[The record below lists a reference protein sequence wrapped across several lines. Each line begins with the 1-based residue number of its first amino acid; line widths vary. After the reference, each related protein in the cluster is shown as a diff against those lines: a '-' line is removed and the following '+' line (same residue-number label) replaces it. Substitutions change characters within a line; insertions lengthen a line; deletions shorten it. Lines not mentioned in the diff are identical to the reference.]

1 MSVLAP
7 TVTRTGLY
15 DPANEHDA
23 CGLAFVAALSGPPT
37 HAIIQAG
44 LTALERLDHRG
55 AVGAEE
61 NTGDG
66 AGLLIQ
72 MPDAFLREV
81 IRPDLPAPGSYAA
94 GLVFLPGAAHR
105 RVELSKA
112 VAAVE
117 RIAREEGLR
126 VLAWRDV
133 PVEDGPIGPTAR
145 GSLPTFRQLV
155 VADANSQRH
164 GRALDIAAFRLRRRA
179 EREHGVYMSGLSTTT
194 MVYKGMLTPHQ
205 LPDFFPDLRD
215 EAMTSRLALVHS
227 RFSTNTFP
235 SWDLAQP
242 FRMIAHNGEI
252 NTVRG
257 NRNWMAAR
265 QGRLA
270 SQTLG
275 DLSPLMPVTTDGASD
290 SASLDEVLEL
300 LVLAGRPLPLAMAMM
315 IPQAWENDPRI
326 GEDLRAF
333 YRYHQALMEP
343 WDGPA
348 AVTFTDGRQI
358 GALIDRNG
366 LRPGR
371 WLVTE
376 DDLVV
381 LASETGV
388 FDVPEDRIRSKG
400 RLEPGQMFFV
410 DLDGGRIIPDSE
422 IKAGLASAAPWR
434 EWLEE
439 GIVSLNDLPPREHID
454 HSHSSVLRRLQ
465 EFGYTQEDLD
475 VVLAPMAA
483 SGAEAIGSMGQD
495 TPLAVLSKRSRLLF
509 DYFKEL
515 FAQVTNPPL
524 DAIREEIVTSLSQ
537 LVGPQPNLLSDGPEH
552 ARKLALDFPVLG
564 SDDLAKLTHIG
575 SAKAGKGFSS
585 RTISCLYRC
594 SGGGEALEAA
604 LGDICAQADA
614 AIDEGVSFLVL
625 SDRETNA
632 EMAPIPSLLATSA
645 VHHHLLRRHTR
656 TLVGLIVEA
665 GDVREVHHVATL
677 IGYGAS
683 AVTPYLAMEAAEE
696 LARTGRLGSTSADE
710 AVAHLIKALGKGVLK
725 VMSKMGI
732 STVSSYC
739 GAQVFQAIG
748 LDEDFV
754 ARYFTGTPSPLG
766 GIGIDVIA
774 REVAERHAIAY
785 PPSGISPAHRALDVG
800 GEYRW
805 RREGEEHLFTP
816 ENIAR
821 LQTATRTASR
831 EIFRE
836 YTRGV
841 DDQSE
846 RLMTLRGLMRLRTDE
861 VEPVPLE
868 EVEPVS
874 EIVKRFATGAMSFGS
889 ISREAHETM
898 AIAMNTLGA
907 RSNSGEGGE
916 APERLRDPLRN
927 SAIKQI
933 ASGRFGVTADY
944 LSHARDIQIKMA
956 QGAKPGE
963 GGQLPAAKVYP
974 WVAQERHSTP
984 GIGLISPPPH
994 HDIYSIEDLKQL
1006 ISDLKNSNPEARVHV
1021 KLVSEVGVGTIAAGV
1036 SKARAD
1042 VVLISGADGGTG
1054 AAPLTSLK
1062 HAGAPWELG
1071 IAEAQQTLVLGDLR
1085 DRIVVQ
1091 ADGQL
1096 KTGRD
1101 VVIAALLGAEEFGFA
1116 TAPLV
1121 VSGCVMMRV
1130 CQKDTCPVGVAT
1142 QNPELR
1148 ERFTGK
1154 PEYIITFFTF
1164 IAEQVREI
1172 LASLGLRSIDE
1183 AVGRVDLL
1191 DAGQA
1196 IDHWKASGL
1205 DLTPIFQRIEP
1216 RPGSSL
1222 HCVRPQEHGLD
1233 SVLDQRFIKLA
1244 SPALES
1250 GQAVSISSQIS
1261 NTDRT
1266 TGTMLGHEVALRYGD
1281 HGLAAG
1287 TIDIELTGSAG
1298 QSLGAFLPQG
1308 VSIRVFGDANDY
1320 VGKSLCGGTI
1330 ALAPAR
1336 RARFE
1341 AAENTIAGNVIGY
1354 GATSGEL
1361 FISGRVGER
1370 FGVRNSGA
1378 TLVVEGVGDHAL
1390 EYMTGGEALILG
1402 PTGRNIG
1409 AGMSGGT
1416 AYILDLDPMAMNA
1429 AVVPALTFSA
1439 LGDEDRER
1447 VQSLLE
1453 RHLALTG
1460 SRTASDLLDAGGRG
1474 LDRFT
1479 RIEPAHYARVTEL
1492 LAEADAAGTPREDAE
1507 LWRTILE
1514 VSNG

>member
-1 MSVLAP
+1 
-7 TVTRTGLY
+7 
-15 DPANEHDA
+15 
-23 CGLAFVAALSGPPT
+23 
-37 HAIIQAG
+37 
-44 LTALERLDHRG
+44 
-55 AVGAEE
+55 
-61 NTGDG
+61 
-66 AGLLIQ
+66 
-72 MPDAFLREV
+72 MPDAFLREA
-81 IRPDLPAPGSYAA
+81 IRPDLPAPGSYAV

-126 VLAWRDV
+126 ALAWRDV

-205 LPDFFPDLRD
+205 LPGFFPDLRD
-215 EAMTSRLALVHS
+215 EVMTSRLALVHS

-439 GIVSLNDLPPREHID
+439 GIVSLNDLPSREHID
-454 HSHSSVLRRLQ
+454 HSRSSVLRRLQ

-475 VVLAPMAA
+475 VILAPMAA
-483 SGAEAIGSMGQD
+483 SGA
-495 TPLAVLSKRSRLLF
+495 
-509 DYFKEL
+509 
-515 FAQVTNPPL
+515 
-524 DAIREEIVTSLSQ
+524 
-537 LVGPQPNLLSDGPEH
+537 
-552 ARKLALDFPVLG
+552 
-564 SDDLAKLTHIG
+564 
-575 SAKAGKGFSS
+575 
-585 RTISCLYRC
+585 
-594 SGGGEALEAA
+594 
-604 LGDICAQADA
+604 
-614 AIDEGVSFLVL
+614 
-625 SDRETNA
+625 
-632 EMAPIPSLLATSA
+632 A

-739 GAQVFQAIG
+739 GAQVFRAIG

-821 LQTATRTASR
+821 LQTATWTASR

-841 DDQSE
+841 GDQSE

-927 SAIKQI
+927 SAIKQV

-984 GIGLISPPPH
+984 RHRTHLT
-994 HDIYSIEDLKQL
+994 
-1006 ISDLKNSNPEARVHV
+1006 A
-1021 KLVSEVGVGTIAAGV
+1021 
-1036 SKARAD
+1036 
-1042 VVLISGADGGTG
+1042 
-1054 AAPLTSLK
+1054 AAP
-1062 HAGAPWELG
+1062 
-1071 IAEAQQTLVLGDLR
+1071 
-1085 DRIVVQ
+1085 
-1091 ADGQL
+1091 
-1096 KTGRD
+1096 
-1101 VVIAALLGAEEFGFA
+1101 
-1116 TAPLV
+1116 
-1121 VSGCVMMRV
+1121 
-1130 CQKDTCPVGVAT
+1130 
-1142 QNPELR
+1142 
-1148 ERFTGK
+1148 
-1154 PEYIITFFTF
+1154 
-1164 IAEQVREI
+1164 
-1172 LASLGLRSIDE
+1172 
-1183 AVGRVDLL
+1183 
-1191 DAGQA
+1191 
-1196 IDHWKASGL
+1196 
-1205 DLTPIFQRIEP
+1205 
-1216 RPGSSL
+1216 
-1222 HCVRPQEHGLD
+1222 
-1233 SVLDQRFIKLA
+1233 
-1244 SPALES
+1244 
-1250 GQAVSISSQIS
+1250 
-1261 NTDRT
+1261 
-1266 TGTMLGHEVALRYGD
+1266 
-1281 HGLAAG
+1281 
-1287 TIDIELTGSAG
+1287 
-1298 QSLGAFLPQG
+1298 
-1308 VSIRVFGDANDY
+1308 
-1320 VGKSLCGGTI
+1320 
-1330 ALAPAR
+1330 
-1336 RARFE
+1336 
-1341 AAENTIAGNVIGY
+1341 
-1354 GATSGEL
+1354 
-1361 FISGRVGER
+1361 
-1370 FGVRNSGA
+1370 
-1378 TLVVEGVGDHAL
+1378 
-1390 EYMTGGEALILG
+1390 
-1402 PTGRNIG
+1402 
-1409 AGMSGGT
+1409 
-1416 AYILDLDPMAMNA
+1416 
-1429 AVVPALTFSA
+1429 
-1439 LGDEDRER
+1439 
-1447 VQSLLE
+1447 
-1453 RHLALTG
+1453 
-1460 SRTASDLLDAGGRG
+1460 
-1474 LDRFT
+1474 
-1479 RIEPAHYARVTEL
+1479 
-1492 LAEADAAGTPREDAE
+1492 
-1507 LWRTILE
+1507 
-1514 VSNG
+1514 